1 MTMQR
6 NHIHP
11 VLGSVAAVALA
22 FALPLAAQQA
32 TTQTTAAQPAS
43 AAASA
48 APAPA
53 AANSNAAALNATG
66 EPPLKVQSHEGFWGR
81 INPFARKKW
90 VQQHVQPIRD
100 RVNELN
106 GLDTGTASELARLKA
121 RTRAEIAAAKDHAD
135 RANQAADA
143 AQQQAQ
149 SVASQSDQLDQQVA
163 TFRSQVENADQYQVA
178 QTANLHFRPGMARL
192 NRRAQSSLQQFLGG
206 LAQEKGYLVEVR
218 AYSAGRG
225 VAAIRNSQ
233 DLADAVVRY
242 LVMDEN
248 IPLYRI
254 YTVGLGNASRAMSG
268 AAPRRLRRGGQVSI
282 RILRSDL
289 AANNASNAASTPAN
303 PQ

>member
-1 MTMQR
+1 MR
-6 NHIHP
+6 RKHINP
-11 VLGSVAAVALA
+11 VLGSVAAFALA
-22 FALPLAAQQA
+22 LVLPLAAQQA
-32 TTQTTAAQPAS
+32 ATQTTAAQQGTAAS
-43 AAASA
+43 SA
-48 APAPA
+48 APAQTAGNANPA
-53 AANSNAAALNATG
+53 PPSATG

-121 RTRAEIAAAKDHAD
+121 RTRAEVAAAQDH
-135 RANQAADA
+135 ANQANQSADA

-149 SVASQSDQLDQQVA
+149 SVASQANQLDQQVA
-163 TFRSQVENADQYQVA
+163 TFRSRVDNADQYQVA
-178 QTANLHFRPGMARL
+178 QTASLHFRPGTARL
-192 NRRAQSSLQQFLGG
+192 NHRAQASLQQFLGG
-206 LAQEKGYLVEVR
+206 LAQEKGYLIEVR

-225 VAAIRNSQ
+225 VAAMRNSQ

-268 AAPRRLRRGGQVSI
+268 VAPRRLRRGGRVSI

-289 AANNASNAASTPAN
+289 AANSAPNAAATPAN